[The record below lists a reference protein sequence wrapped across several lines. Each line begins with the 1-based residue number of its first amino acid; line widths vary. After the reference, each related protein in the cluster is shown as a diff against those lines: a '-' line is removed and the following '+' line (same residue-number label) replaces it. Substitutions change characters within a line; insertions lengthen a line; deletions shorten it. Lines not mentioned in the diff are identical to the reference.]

1 MAVITVLPHGDNSI
15 LVLPGANSQV
25 TPAYVQQH
33 LDLLEACDYVVF
45 QLEIPLETVVYAAK
59 EASRLGKKVI
69 LDPAPAVPGLPEE
82 LLQSLYLIKPNE
94 TELSILT
101 GRPHDPARLRRM
113 PFPCSPWSEKRAGH
127 LGRGG
132 SYLLREDGTE
142 ARIPADSTV
151 KVVDTTAA
159 GDSYMGALAVALSQ
173 GKDLEEA
180 ARFASRVSDIVVSRP
195 GAQTSI
201 PSLEELE
208 ESAAQ

>member
-1 MAVITVLPHGDNSI
+1 M
-15 LVLPGANSQV
+15 LVTLGGA
-25 TPAYVQQH
+25 
-33 LDLLEACDYVVF
+33 
-45 QLEIPLETVVYAAK
+45 
-59 EASRLGKKVI
+59 
-69 LDPAPAVPGLPEE
+69 
-82 LLQSLYLIKPNE
+82 
-94 TELSILT
+94 
-101 GRPHDPARLRRM
+101 
-113 PFPCSPWSEKRAGH
+113 
-127 LGRGG
+127 G